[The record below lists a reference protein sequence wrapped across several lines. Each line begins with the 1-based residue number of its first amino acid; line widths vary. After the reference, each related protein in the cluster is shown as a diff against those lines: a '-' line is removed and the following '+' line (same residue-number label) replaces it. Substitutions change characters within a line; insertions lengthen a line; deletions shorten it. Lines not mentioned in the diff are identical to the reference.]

1 MAQFRSPPENVWH
14 QFFNQGIPQIGGIVE
29 GNRKAKALEKREEKE
44 DFLMI
49 TKSLFEMAGKTA
61 ATNPDSGAN
70 LYGNVLDF
78 LEENKNVYGDKL
90 IDGLSVIAQGQ
101 IDATNVQKTVKLKKS
116 DYVRRVRSKDPE
128 IRMSPGQAMQEMIKF
143 GWGDTN
149 EYKLI
154 KAYSANPLSFDNPD
168 LYNKIELAKSV
179 TQIVR
184 DPITGQPIP
193 GTFEPGSEA
202 EIEIIK
208 VMDEVLNYL
217 KGEETSGTPEPPPK
231 GGKVIWDQVW
241 DEKTQ
246 RPYYINRET
255 KVTSWDVGAG
265 DSVNVVVPIPEKKKE
280 AVAKFNTRESAE
292 GGFIDIEHPMGSGK
306 WISVRERLFQL
317 ATGVNAKKST
327 KERLAR
333 TIGIT
338 LEELENILK

>member
-1 MAQFRSPPENVWH
+1 
-14 QFFNQGIPQIGGIVE
+14 
-29 GNRKAKALEKREEKE
+29 
-44 DFLMI
+44 
-49 TKSLFEMAGKTA
+49 
-61 ATNPDSGAN
+61 
-70 LYGNVLDF
+70 
-78 LEENKNVYGDKL
+78 
-90 IDGLSVIAQGQ
+90 
-101 IDATNVQKTVKLKKS
+101 
-116 DYVRRVRSKDPE
+116 
-128 IRMSPGQAMQEMIKF
+128 MSPGQAMQEMIKF

>member
-1 MAQFRSPPENVWH
+1 
-14 QFFNQGIPQIGGIVE
+14 
-29 GNRKAKALEKREEKE
+29 
-44 DFLMI
+44 
-49 TKSLFEMAGKTA
+49 
-61 ATNPDSGAN
+61 
-70 LYGNVLDF
+70 
-78 LEENKNVYGDKL
+78 
-90 IDGLSVIAQGQ
+90 
-101 IDATNVQKTVKLKKS
+101 
-116 DYVRRVRSKDPE
+116 
-128 IRMSPGQAMQEMIKF
+128 MIKF

-154 KAYSANPLSFDNPD
+154 KAYAANPLQFDNPQ
-168 LYNKIELAKSV
+168 LSAKINAAKGL
-179 TQIVR
+179 TQILR
-184 DPITGQPIP
+184 DPYTGLPIE
-193 GTFEPGSEA
+193 GTFEPGSET
-202 EIEIIK
+202 ESQIK
-208 VMDEVLNYL
+208 DVVNEVVSYL
-217 KGEETSGTPEPPPK
+217 KGEETPGTPEPPPK

-280 AVAKFNTRESAE
+280 AVAKFNTRESAQ
-292 GGFIDIEHPMGSGK
+292 GGFIDIEHPMGSGN
-306 WISVRERLFQL
+306 WISVRERLFQS